1 MAVQEAAREPA
12 IVPVRVPALATV
24 PAAVAPARMTVLA
37 VAPATAQMIVRLARR
52 AVRLDAR
59 PAVPDRA
66 LCSAMMRRR
75 VMELAQEIA
84 LADLCGKGGKRYE
97 RKNRSQ
103 YGAVV
108 SLL

>member
-12 IVPVRVPALATV
+12 IVPVRVPAL
-24 PAAVAPARMTVLA
+24 
-37 VAPATAQMIVRLARR
+37 ATAQMIVRLARR

>member
-24 PAAVAPARMTVLA
+24 PAAVAPARTTVLA
-37 VAPATAQMIVRLARR
+37 VAPATAQTTAKLAMRGAPV
-52 AVRLDAR
+52 AVRLDVEILAR
-59 PAVPDRA
+59 Y
-66 LCSAMMRRR
+66 SATMRRR

>member
-1 MAVQEAAREPA
+1 
-12 IVPVRVPALATV
+12 
-24 PAAVAPARMTVLA
+24 
-37 VAPATAQMIVRLARR
+37 MIVRLARR